1 MDIVENCII
10 CRKKFKDINNHNH
23 INFFLSEEDLFQWK
37 PIKIKVCDKCLSII
51 CKNQI
56 KKCEE
61 QSIRIGKAF
70 KTVSKRIRELENEE
84 KDIILTHKDTERLLR
99 EKEIVK

>member
-1 MDIVENCII
+1 MDIVKNCVI
-10 CRKKFKDINNHNH
+10 CRKKFKDINY
-23 INFFLSEEDLFQWK
+23 INFFLSKEDLFQWK

-84 KDIILTHKDTERLLR
+84 KDIILTHKDTEKLL
-99 EKEIVK
+99 K